1 MVFLGFSTAH
11 LGVELCLTSNCS
23 CLCVSILSSFHGRVS
38 TLMVSQQPTVNTNYL
53 LSEFFAAK
61 GREIL
66 MSTKDLVQ
74 KLSYEVVYGDT
85 DSIMINTNI
94 LEYDQ
99 VFKIGNKVINFL
111 LNISLLV
118 LLRVLFNILYS

>member
-1 MVFLGFSTAH
+1 
-11 LGVELCLTSNCS
+11 
-23 CLCVSILSSFHGRVS
+23 
-38 TLMVSQQPTVNTNYL
+38 MVSQQPTVNTNYL

-118 LLRVLFNILYS
+118 LLRVLFNIQYFILSIRLLY

>member
-1 MVFLGFSTAH
+1 
-11 LGVELCLTSNCS
+11 
-23 CLCVSILSSFHGRVS
+23 
-38 TLMVSQQPTVNTNYL
+38 
-53 LSEFFAAK
+53 
-61 GREIL
+61 

-111 LNISLLV
+111 LNLSLLV
-118 LLRVLFNILYS
+118 LLRVLFNSLYS